1 MTRALIA
8 PRLFGALLAATAIG
22 APVLAPTPALAQ
34 AQAQAQDSRPDSRL
48 VERPYDPAAVVR
60 VEGKAGV
67 QATIRFA
74 EDEHIENV
82 AIGDSQKW
90 QVTPNKRAN
99 LLFVKPLTER
109 AATNMT
115 VVTDKHTYLFDLVA
129 SPAHRNPVY
138 VLGFVYPEEPED
150 VQQAEGLG
158 DAGAAPTQVE
168 LAAASDPYAV
178 VDPAELNFAWD
189 SKGARQLVPQR
200 IYDDGNA
207 TFLIWP
213 AGTAMPAILIK
224 DHKGDEGPV
233 NFAVRGET
241 IVVEGV
247 PREIVLRSGED
258 SAVLSNRGPVRP
270 PRAQAL
276 AQAQAPVQAPVPVQ
290 SEQANTETNR

>member
-1 MTRALIA
+1 MTRALLAAALA
-8 PRLFGALLAATAIG
+8 PALLAA
-22 APVLAPTPALAQ
+22 ALA
-34 AQAQAQDSRPDSRL
+34 APAAAEDARL
-48 VERPYDPAAVVR
+48 VERLYDPDTVVK
-60 VEGKAGV
+60 VEGRAGV

-99 LLFVKPLTER
+99 LLFVKPLEDR

-129 SPAHRNPVY
+129 SPAHRNPLY
-138 VLGFVYPEEPED
+138 VLAFTYPEEPED
-150 VQQAEGLG
+150 VQQADSLEPGG
-158 DAGAAPTQVE
+158 PTSVE

-178 VDPAELNFAWD
+178 VDPAELNFAWAP
-189 SKGARQLVPQR
+189 KGDAGLLPAR

-207 TFLIWP
+207 TFITWSS
-213 AGTAMPAILIK
+213 GTPLPAILIK

-258 SAVLSNRGPVRP
+258 SATLTNQGPVRE
-270 PRAQAL
+270 PRTERSL
-276 AQAQAPVQAPVPVQ
+276 AQAGTATPEAK
-290 SEQANTETNR
+290 

>member
-8 PRLFGALLAATAIG
+8 AALLAATAIG
-22 APVLAPTPALAQ
+22 APALAE
-34 AQAQAQDSRPDSRL
+34 DPRL
-48 VERPYDPAAVVR
+48 VERMYDPNAVVR
-60 VEGKAGV
+60 IEGKAGV
-67 QATIRFA
+67 QATIRFD

-99 LLFVKPLTER
+99 LLFVKPLEER

-129 SPAHRNPVY
+129 NPTHRNPVY

-150 VQQAEGLG
+150 VQQAEGEGTDAQPG
-158 DAGAAPTQVE
+158 DAPTEVE
-168 LAAASDPYAV
+168 LAAATDPYAV
-178 VDPAELNFAWD
+178 VDPAELNFAWG
-189 SKGARQLVPQR
+189 SKGDTKLLPQR

-207 TFLIWP
+207 IYMTWP
-213 AGTAMPAILIK
+213 AGSALPAILIK

-233 NFAVRGET
+233 NYAVRGET

-247 PREIVLRSGED
+247 PRELVLRSGDD
-258 SAVLSNRGPVRP
+258 SVTLTNQGPVRA
-270 PRAQAL
+270 PRPEPSL
-276 AQAQAPVQAPVPVQ
+276 AQAGA
-290 SEQANTETNR
+290 ANAEAK

>member
-1 MTRALIA
+1 MTRALLA
-8 PRLFGALLAATAIG
+8 AALLAVVG
-22 APVLAPTPALAQ
+22 APALAE
-34 AQAQAQDSRPDSRL
+34 DSRL
-48 VERPYDPAAVVR
+48 VERLYDPNEVVR

-67 QATIRFA
+67 QATIRFD

-115 VVTDKHTYLFDLVA
+115 VVTDRHTYLFDLVA
-129 SPAHRNPVY
+129 SPANRSPVY

-150 VQQAEGLG
+150 VEQAEGT
-158 DAGAAPTQVE
+158 APGAAPTAVE
-168 LAAASDPYAV
+168 VAAASDPYAV

-189 SKGARQLVPQR
+189 SKGAAQLLPQR
-200 IYDDGNA
+200 VYDDGNA
-207 TFLIWP
+207 TFLTWP
-213 AGTAMPAILIK
+213 AGTAMPAILTK

-233 NFAVRGET
+233 NYAVRGDT

-247 PREIVLRSGED
+247 PRELVLRTGEN
-258 SAVLSNRGPVRP
+258 SATLTNRGPVRP
-270 PRAQAL
+270 PRSQQAAL
-276 AQAQAPVQAPVPVQ
+276 AQAGQPNAEAK
-290 SEQANTETNR
+290 